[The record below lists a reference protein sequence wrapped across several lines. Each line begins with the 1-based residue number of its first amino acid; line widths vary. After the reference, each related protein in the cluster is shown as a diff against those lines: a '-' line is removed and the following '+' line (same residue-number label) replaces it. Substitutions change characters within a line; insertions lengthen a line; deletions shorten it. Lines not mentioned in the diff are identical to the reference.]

1 LGVKTPRNNFNMQAC
16 RVLLSN
22 FWHCPAM
29 LKWSGSVSF
38 LYVLME
44 GYTLRMETKGV
55 DLVLLEFHAQLGVKI
70 GTWMDSLV
78 VCFSGNDILQPPYQ
92 SSHIIPEALRA
103 RPSATASPTAH

>member
-1 LGVKTPRNNFNMQAC
+1 
-16 RVLLSN
+16 
-22 FWHCPAM
+22 M

-70 GTWMDSLV
+70 GT
-78 VCFSGNDILQPPYQ
+78 
-92 SSHIIPEALRA
+92 
-103 RPSATASPTAH
+103 